1 MKLALALVFAAMIT
15 FQVAAG
21 CGGKQLGNFSEAGA
35 PDQEA
40 SGGTTGAGGSAG
52 FGGGGIG
59 GTGGF
64 GSGGSEGDSGSDS
77 GSETLGDSGTEDS
90 GSSLVDAAGLLPP
103 ACEAC
108 LASRCTSSY
117 DTCLEDPQCVAI
129 LECVVH
135 CDAEAGS
142 QTSCAIDCTMASDS
156 SAAGSQT
163 LELLECAESKCAHAC
178 SNADGG

>member
-1 MKLALALVFAAMIT
+1 MKLALRLAFAAMIT

-21 CGGKQLGNFSEAGA
+21 CGGKQLGSFSEAGA
-35 PDQEA
+35 PDEDA

-52 FGGGGIG
+52 FGGGGGGGVG

-64 GSGGSEGDSGSDS
+64 GTGGSDGDSGSDS
-77 GSETLGDSGTEDS
+77 GSETLGDSGPDDS
-90 GSSLVDAAGLLPP
+90 GSTLTDAAGLLPP

-117 DTCLEDPQCVAI
+117 DACFEDPQCVAI

-142 QTSCAIDCTMASDS
+142 QTSCALDCTMASDS
-156 SAAGSQT
+156 SAA
-163 LELLECAESKCAHAC
+163 
-178 SNADGG
+178 